1 MMSVIALGFAALIAV
16 GTLLLM
22 LPIASKSGELTDPL
36 TAAFTA
42 VSATCVTGL
51 VVVDTAS
58 YWSLFGQ
65 IVIIVMIQ
73 IGGLGFMTMAVLLS
87 RLIRRRIT
95 PKERMLVA
103 MSYNLNSYEST
114 NQLIK
119 RILVGTF
126 AMEGLGA
133 AALATQLVPIFGW
146 GRGIYKS
153 VFHSVSAFCNA
164 GFDLFGEY
172 SGEFSSLTA
181 FNGNYVVGVTVMML
195 IILGGIG
202 FVVWGDMLSFATK
215 KKRLS
220 AYTKFVLVVSAILL
234 FGGAILIGI
243 FEWSNP
249 ATIGE
254 MSFGKKILNC
264 LFQSVSMRTAGFSMI
279 DNARLTQSSQ
289 LVSIALMF
297 VGGASGSTAGGV
309 KVATIGILFYTVF
322 CVSVGK
328 TEINIFKRRLSND
341 SFMRAVSIVVLQ
353 LILVIVSTV
362 AVSYSMGVD
371 VMTALYEMT
380 SAGGTVGI
388 SLGMTPSM
396 DTFSKV
402 VTMFMMYFGRVG
414 ILSVTCAIMV
424 NLSQKSTS
432 GVSYPDANMLVG

>member
-126 AMEGLGA
+126 AMEALGA
-133 AALATQLVPIFGW
+133 VALATQLVPIFGW

-172 SGEFSSLTA
+172 SGEFSSLVA

-202 FVVWGDMLSFATK
+202 FVVWGDMISFATK

-353 LILVIVSTV
+353 LILVIVSTM

-396 DTFSKV
+396 DTFSKI
-402 VTMFMMYFGRVG
+402 VTMFRMYFGRVG

-424 NLSQKSTS
+424 NLSRKSTS

>member
-22 LPIASKSGELTDPL
+22 LPISSKSGELTDPL

-126 AMEGLGA
+126 AMEGFGA

-164 GFDLFGEY
+164 GIDTAPYADPLHG
-172 SGEFSSLTA
+172 SL
-181 FNGNYVVGVTVMML
+181 
-195 IILGGIG
+195 
-202 FVVWGDMLSFATK
+202 
-215 KKRLS
+215 
-220 AYTKFVLVVSAILL
+220 
-234 FGGAILIGI
+234 
-243 FEWSNP
+243 P
-249 ATIGE
+249 
-254 MSFGKKILNC
+254 
-264 LFQSVSMRTAGFSMI
+264 
-279 DNARLTQSSQ
+279 
-289 LVSIALMF
+289 
-297 VGGASGSTAGGV
+297 
-309 KVATIGILFYTVF
+309 
-322 CVSVGK
+322 
-328 TEINIFKRRLSND
+328 
-341 SFMRAVSIVVLQ
+341 
-353 LILVIVSTV
+353 
-362 AVSYSMGVD
+362 
-371 VMTALYEMT
+371 
-380 SAGGTVGI
+380 
-388 SLGMTPSM
+388 
-396 DTFSKV
+396 
-402 VTMFMMYFGRVG
+402 
-414 ILSVTCAIMV
+414 
-424 NLSQKSTS
+424 
-432 GVSYPDANMLVG
+432 